1 MQNAMRYSPAIGKTA
16 ARRPVELEGA
26 VGVRDQLSVE
36 GEGLGSSSG
45 IRKVDE
51 AVSSVTSA

>member
-1 MQNAMRYSPAIGKTA
+1 MRYSPAVGKTA

-36 GEGLGSSSG
+36 GEGLGRSGG